1 MWIDG
6 VPDERD
12 LLMIYAA
19 SGCLCGFLLIFVV
32 QQAEHDKAINTAD
45 STVIRWIRRGLR
57 FVVAGIAFWSV
68 MYFSRHPETL
78 SMPSVVT
85 ILGACA
91 ILIGDAVALHVRRRT
106 KNKHSGRRLPI
117 LRWPAR

>member
-6 VPDERD
+6 VPDEHD
-12 LLMIYAA
+12 LLLIYAA
-19 SGCLCGFLLIFVV
+19 SGALCGYLLLFVV
-32 QQAEHDKAINTAD
+32 QQAEHDKAINAAD
-45 STVIRWIRRGLR
+45 STLMRWIRRGLR

-85 ILGACA
+85 IMGACA
-91 ILIGDAVALHVRRRT
+91 ILIGDAIALHVRRRP
-106 KNKHSGRRLPI
+106 KNKPSGRRSLVW
-117 LRWPAR
+117 RFHR